1 MVTSM
6 QVKNSQNWL
15 AMHEGSLSP
24 SNMGC
29 VLQVQMTPQ
38 QIFLE
43 LKCAP
48 GSYSFIAPSRLFMCV
63 GCVALVCIPGR
74 LL

>member
-1 MVTSM
+1 MDPAAAIECHVTCYAHI
-6 QVKNSQNWL
+6 L
-15 AMHEGSLSP
+15 HMHGYFYAGEKFTKLVSYALSS
-24 SNMGC
+24 SNMVC

-48 GSYSFIAPSRLFMCV
+48 GS
-63 GCVALVCIPGR
+63 
-74 LL
+74 